1 MAYDEDQEVK
11 DVVATIL
18 VKMKIRTTL
27 LGSDY
32 NQSDGT
38 DRGALLVAFA
48 DVGFD
53 DWEEIELH
61 EILYCDARFSESFVQ
76 HI

>member
-1 MAYDEDQEVK
+1 MNYDDAQEVK

-18 VKMKIRTTL
+18 VKVKFRTTL

-38 DRGALLVAFA
+38 DQDALVVAFS
-48 DVGFD
+48 DIGLS
-53 DWEEIELH
+53 DWEEMSLH
-61 EILYCDARFSESFVQ
+61 QILSVREVQ
-76 HI
+76 